1 MYEKIWISQKK
12 LQKISRK
19 ELNNYVNLETWE
31 VLDILMTKKEIK
43 NTYINLNY
51 NFSMFNKEIDNIK
64 LMKDI
69 WPTYY
74 AYLLVMVANIKTDNR
89 VDYDLIDV
97 DKPWKDKF
105 KGILKKKW
113 IVLWLRL
120 DNMKRNEY
128 FINPYLSSYWRTVSL
143 ELVKAFEK
151 VNKEIYGINL
161 LNNP

>member
-1 MYEKIWISQKK
+1 
-12 LQKISRK
+12 
-19 ELNNYVNLETWE
+19 
-31 VLDILMTKKEIK
+31 
-43 NTYINLNY
+43 
-51 NFSMFNKEIDNIK
+51 
-64 LMKDI
+64 MKDI